1 VARCALAAAV
11 LLVAAPGCSTDPPSG
26 ARPTASTLDVIY
38 VIDGDTVVVSGRQH
52 VRLIGIDTPE
62 RGQCGYDAATRSL
75 QRLVLHQRVRLLA
88 PPGESDTDRY
98 RRLLRYVVVRG
109 RDAGLAQV
117 EAGYAVARYDSRD
130 GYPAHPRERRYRDA
144 ARTAQ
149 ARHTAVVSCG

>member
-1 VARCALAAAV
+1 M
-11 LLVAAPGCSTDPPSG
+11 
-26 ARPTASTLDVIY
+26 
-38 VIDGDTVVVSGRQH
+38 IDGDTVVVSGRQH

-62 RGQCGYDAATRSL
+62 QGQCGYDAATRSL
-75 QRLVLHQRVRLLA
+75 QRLVLHRRVRLLA

-117 EAGYAVARYDSRD
+117 EAGYAVARYDSHD

-144 ARTAQ
+144 ARAAQ
-149 ARHTAVVSCG
+149 ARHTAVVSCR